1 MPALSPPRGVIRA
14 GTDHAEGA
22 LDVPTQDTVFCN
34 NALVVRMG
42 DRVVGHG
49 SSPHSPHPTM
59 ETACT
64 TVFVDGQA
72 VCGNG
77 DFATCCHPAIPG
89 SSNTFIGG
97 PVDHEVECVDPC
109 AFKITLTLNWSG
121 SGSGGADLNAYL
133 REDDLSTVYY
143 GHTTE
148 GALTLNHDAWPRLP
162 VLPITVYCTGGYTGN
177 PGYSPANG
185 NLVDGC
191 LPVPIGVIDAID
203 SEVRVSG
210 ASPAGGT
217 VTMTIASPCVVS
229 KTSHGYANNRRV
241 SFKTTGSL
249 PTGLTTNVGGYYV
262 VNATTDTFE
271 LSLTSGGASINT
283 SGTQSG
289 THTIFD
295 QYYSSVE
302 VQAVDAVGQLVI
314 SRHTT
319 TTGLFPRQSPAS
331 YNVTYDGCVT
341 WIYQG
346 RVFAGGGDWCSE
358 SYKMGSNVLP
368 PEVITGDYNIPAAG
382 TVMFHAWY
390 NQYSDSKPQ
399 ATPST
404 AQVVVE
410 NTGSTSICVTVDGV
424 DHTVAGGDSVT
435 ISTITYGGYATGDM
449 SSFTGGT
456 NILVQC
462 AECPALTPTPTPP
475 PPMEIVYAWVGGGE
489 SDVFTETSFLGNA
502 LGWYTHGLTAPYMS
516 WQDFSNTPSP
526 GSGHEDYHVSV
537 DDAHADSMWATTTTI
552 YLAADW
558 WYAIPTGS
566 SATVTVTYNGIT
578 WSRTINPGFVT
589 ELIEARTAV
598 GYVTVFANGTFT
610 LTTY

>member
-59 ETACT
+59 ETACA

-97 PVDHEVECVDPC
+97 PVDHEVECADPC

-121 SGSGGADLNAYL
+121 SGSGGADLDAYL
-133 REDDLSTVYY
+133 REGDLSTVYR
-143 GHTTE
+143 GHMTE
-148 GALTLNHDAWPRLP
+148 GALTLNRDAWPRLP

-177 PGYSPANG
+177 PRSWPNYYAANG
-185 NLVDGC
+185 TNPLLGEDGC
-191 LPVPIGVIDAID
+191 LPVARGVINVTSDTVYVA
-203 SEVRVSG
+203 G
-210 ASPAGGT
+210 A
-217 VTMTIASPCVVS
+217 
-229 KTSHGYANNRRV
+229 ANAD
-241 SFKTTGSL
+241 
-249 PTGLTTNVGGYYV
+249 GL
-262 VNATTDTFE
+262 
-271 LSLTSGGASINT
+271 
-283 SGTQSG
+283 QR
-289 THTIFD
+289 
-295 QYYSSVE
+295 YSSLE
-302 VQAVDAVGQLVI
+302 VQAVDAVGQLVL
-314 SRHTT
+314 SHHVSK
-319 TTGLFPRQSPAS
+319 GFPGGVRPALTSPTS
-331 YNVTYDGCVT
+331 YNVTYDSCVN
-341 WIYQG
+341 WIAAG
-346 RVFAGGGDWCSE
+346 RVFAGGVQGGVTWCNN
-358 SYKMGSNVLP
+358 KMGSNVLP
-368 PEVITGDYNIPAAG
+368 PEIITGDYNIPAAG

-390 NQYSDSKPQ
+390 NQYSNSKPQ

-435 ISTITYGGYATGDM
+435 ISTITDGGYGTGDM

-462 AECPALTPTPTPP
+462 AECPSLTPTPTPP
-475 PPMEIVYAWVGGGE
+475 PPIDIIYAWVGDGTPGGR

-516 WQDFSNTPSP
+516 WQDFSNAS
-526 GSGHEDYHVSV
+526 HEDCHVSV
-537 DDAHADSMWATTTTI
+537 DTAHADAMWATSTTI

-558 WYAIPTGS
+558 YSSTGS
-566 SATVTVTYNGIT
+566 DATVTVTYNGIT
-578 WSRTINPGFVT
+578 RSGTINPGFT
-589 ELIEARTAV
+589 ATLIEARTAV
-598 GYVTVFANGTFT
+598 GYVTVFDNGTFT
-610 LTTY
+610 LTLY